1 MKTHSKNRR
10 VKVEQ
15 FNSEHGT
22 GTVFYHCIIRFN
34 ILLHQ
39 TTWFLPCRSCKL
51 SLQFNEITFLQSH
64 LTIFIYC
71 TVLSSCCTQN
81 AQVSKLLHRNC
92 TVQFLLHRKC
102 TGFQV
107 AAQKLHSLVPAAQKV
122 HRIELCNNCA
132 TSRTFLHSLSCTA
145 FLCSTSTAPVRHM
158 SCTGAAQ
165 FHFHK
170 FAHKLLRHDQCR
182 LHQTPQSHTTTE

>member
-107 AAQKLHSLVPAAQKV
+107 AAQKPHSLVPAAQKL
-122 HRIELCNNCA
+122 HRFPSC
-132 TSRTFLHSLSCTA
+132 CTA
-145 FLCSTSTAPVRHM
+145 FLCSTMQYST
-158 SCTGAAQ
+158 SAA
-165 FHFHK
+165 HE
-170 FAHKLLRHDQCR
+170 
-182 LHQTPQSHTTTE
+182 LHWCGTVSFS